1 LPRDVLEEILSAALR
16 ENAIAAGSIT
26 DFAAGLKDRA
36 RLILEERLRPVEERV
51 ATLEKENA
59 WRASAIES
67 LTDENARVVDEN
79 GRVKDENARVR
90 EEDAR
95 LLDERER
102 LKDESRRVQDEN
114 ARVREEHARLL
125 DERERLKDE
134 NALVRDEHARLLDER
149 ERLQDESRRL
159 QDECRRLKEEM
170 EGVRGEW
177 RTASETHDRLLG
189 HHRSVVRG
197 AAASLLEIGA
207 LPIWRR
213 GQARARLADLAAALG
228 RDTA

>member
-1 LPRDVLEEILSAALR
+1 
-16 ENAIAAGSIT
+16 
-26 DFAAGLKDRA
+26 
-36 RLILEERLRPVEERV
+36 
-51 ATLEKENA
+51 
-59 WRASAIES
+59 
-67 LTDENARVVDEN
+67 
-79 GRVKDENARVR
+79 
-90 EEDAR
+90 
-95 LLDERER
+95 
-102 LKDESRRVQDEN
+102 
-114 ARVREEHARLL
+114 
-125 DERERLKDE
+125 
-134 NALVRDEHARLLDER
+134 LLDER

>member
-16 ENAIAAGSIT
+16 EKAIAAESIT
-26 DFAAGLKDRA
+26 DFAAGLRERA
-36 RLILEERLRPVEERV
+36 RLVLDERLRPVQDRV

-59 WRASAIES
+59 WRASAIDS
-67 LTDENARVVDEN
+67 LTDENARVTDEN
-79 GRVKDENARVR
+79 RRVKDENQRIKD
-90 EEDAR
+90 EMGP
-95 LLDERER
+95 LLDENRR
-102 LKDESRRVQDEN
+102 LKDENQRVKDEN
-114 ARVREEHARLL
+114 ARVREEHARLQ
-125 DERERLKDE
+125 
-134 NALVRDEHARLLDER
+134 DER

-170 EGVRGEW
+170 EGVRAEW

-197 AAASLLEIGA
+197 AAGSLLEISA
-207 LPIWRR
+207 LPFWKR